1 MSISA
6 EELENYYKNNPEAME
21 PKFNGDAKKAAEAY
35 KNLESTLT
43 KTKQELAQLKN
54 STEARQGTENKVA
67 ETGFSRN
74 EPVSTSIPPMDGLK
88 IPDPP
93 KTNVWDKVDS
103 DMRDSGTIS
112 EETAADLKAA
122 GVPDHLIHN
131 FRDVMNYAAKSR
143 QDQAIKLLGGQEN
156 YEATVKYAMSLP
168 EAERR
173 EINKALKTDAWST
186 VLSGLQSRRVANMSN
201 EPVRDIAVTSSSGTV
216 ANRIDFKSH
225 SDLMRAMAN
234 PRYRSDPDYQ
244 NMVVEASNR
253 FYAGNKKK

>member
-1 MSISA
+1 MSISV
-6 EELENYYKNNPEAME
+6 EQLEDYYKNNPEAME

-35 KNLESTLT
+35 KNLESALT

-54 STEARQGTENKVA
+54 STEARQVTENKVV
-67 ETGFSRN
+67 TTDSSRN
-74 EPVSTSIPPMDGLK
+74 EPVPTSIQPLDGLK

-93 KTNVWDKVDS
+93 KSNVWDKVDT
-103 DMRDSGTIS
+103 DMRDHGVIS
-112 EETAADLKAA
+112 EETAAELKAN

-131 FRDVMNYAAKSR
+131 FREVMNYAAKSK
-143 QDQAIKLLGGQEN
+143 QEQAMKLLGGQEN
-156 YEATVKYAMSLP
+156 YEATVKFAMSLP

-186 VLSGLQSRRVANMSN
+186 VLSGLQSRRLATTAN

-225 SDLMRAMAN
+225 NDLMRAMAN

-244 NMVVEASNR
+244 NMIVEASNR
-253 FYAGNKKK
+253 FYAKKNKK